1 MPDGIRQLVQRFTTE
16 FGNARPVGGRPA
28 ELAGCW
34 RAGPLEVAYGP
45 DPIPERSLGR
55 VWREHQ
61 AGRAT
66 PLLVV
71 CPGEADERLVVV
83 GPNNPDPVRRAH
95 ALPGVRDRLDAMR
108 REAEGAERWR
118 TRNCCGD

>member
-55 VWREHQ
+55 CIYKQNLTMITSH
-61 AGRAT
+61 ANF
-66 PLLVV
+66 LSD
-71 CPGEADERLVVV
+71 DEKRLIL
-83 GPNNPDPVRRAH
+83 GANAARFA
-95 ALPGVRDRLDAMR
+95 RLSND
-108 REAEGAERWR
+108 
-118 TRNCCGD
+118 